1 MVNDLESDLMP
12 FLQKTGY
19 SNFKIDREFPWIKE
33 AISDLN
39 RMIEENIIQPNELLA
54 KYKEYEYILNVD
66 KKELID
72 GLFLGE
78 KKSLE
83 EIKEQIAHYDQAY
96 KEIMTCSEDDINF
109 NIFKVVTKKL
119 KNELGDQAA
128 KIRDKILEAT
138 YNWCNENTI
147 EIRKTFTVMIQ
158 KIDHDPAN
166 ERELIDT
173 RAFIA
178 ASP

>member
-1 MVNDLESDLMP
+1 
-12 FLQKTGY
+12 
-19 SNFKIDREFPWIKE
+19 
-33 AISDLN
+33 
-39 RMIEENIIQPNELLA
+39 
-54 KYKEYEYILNVD
+54 
-66 KKELID
+66 
-72 GLFLGE
+72 
-78 KKSLE
+78 
-83 EIKEQIAHYDQAY
+83 
-96 KEIMTCSEDDINF
+96 MTCSEDDINF